1 MNIERLQKL
10 LQPNSMH
17 EIKRKKDDYL
27 FKIVMQEIMIQM
39 VNDIIVFSF
48 YRYYSAN
55 LMSVTILH
63 NTDMEKLQAN

>member
-1 MNIERLQKL
+1 
-10 LQPNSMH
+10 MH